1 MLVHT
6 IEEKVKKMIDELKG
20 VCMQAGLSNQAA
32 EEQCVTTVL
41 LYKFLDSKKDFLPE
55 EYSIQSLI
63 DYQKKLT
70 RFFGAP
76 NNPTS
81 MSQFTRTFDRRISE
95 IAYKIEETLTVSD
108 PQNNVVYDPVMIPI
122 SALANQESRDI
133 FVSNVFKII
142 SNPDYDISEIVDE
155 KHQFD
160 FFSAVFEYM
169 IHDYNVA
176 AGVYAEYF
184 TPQIIS
190 HIIGRILASMNDGKM
205 KKNVSIYDPSAGT
218 GSLVLHLDDALKKEG
233 LDPAIYTQDISQKS
247 TRFLKLNI
255 LLNGLYHDELHIAHG
270 DTLLAPAHYEEERLK
285 KFDIITSNPPF
296 KVDFSSTRNEIAEA
310 WADTDRFFAGIPNIP
325 TKKKESMPI
334 YLMFIQHI
342 IYSMSES
349 GKAAIVVPSSFLSAR
364 TSCETA
370 IKEKMISD
378 NLLAG
383 IITMPARVF
392 ANTTT
397 KVSVIFLD
405 KNKCDDS
412 VFLVDSSELGTLE
425 KVGKTKRIVLSSEE
439 VEQIIDFYIN
449 KTEQH
454 QFSVSVTAAEI
465 EENGYNLM
473 AGQYFAPEFNFSP
486 KSENDF
492 RSELMDCLI
501 RLDELE
507 LERRS
512 IEEDCGE
519 FMMELRNLYG
529 GTGK

>member
-1 MLVHT
+1 M
-6 IEEKVKKMIDELKG
+6 IYEKFDKLMSRMIDDLKA
-20 VCMQAGLSNQAA
+20 VCMQAGLSNQVS
-32 EEQCVTTVL
+32 EEKVVTTVL
-41 LYKFLDSKKDFLPE
+41 FYKFLDAKKAHFIPE
-55 EYSIQSLI
+55 ECSIQSLA
-63 DYQKKLT
+63 DYWKQLKLNDV
-70 RFFGAP
+70 P
-76 NNPTS
+76 NNPQG
-81 MSQFTRTFDRRISE
+81 MVRFTWAFDQCISK
-95 IAYKIEETLTVSD
+95 IAYKIEETLTVSESK
-108 PQNNVVYDPVMIPI
+108 NNVVYDPVMIPI
-122 SALANQESRDI
+122 STLANPESRDI

-190 HIIGRILASMNDGKM
+190 HIIGRILALMNDGKM

-218 GSLVLHLDDALKKEG
+218 GSLILHLDDALKKEG

-270 DTLLAPAHYEEERLK
+270 DTLLAPVHYEEERLK

-310 WADTDRFFAGIPNIP
+310 WADTERFFAGIPSIP

-364 TSCETA
+364 TSCEIA
-370 IKEKMISD
+370 IKKKMISD

-392 ANTTT
+392 VNTAT

-405 KNKCDDS
+405 KNKRDDS
-412 VFLVDSSELGTLE
+412 VYLLDASELGTHE
-425 KVGKTKRIVLSSEE
+425 KVGKTKRVVLSSEE
-439 VEQIIDFYIN
+439 VDRIIDFYIN

-492 RSELMDCLI
+492 RAELMESMSELD
-501 RLDELE
+501 R
-507 LERRS
+507 LERERKS
-512 IEEDCGE
+512 MEDEYKDFMEELKKLCKTSD
-519 FMMELRNLYG
+519 
-529 GTGK
+529 

>member
-1 MLVHT
+1 M
-6 IEEKVKKMIDELKG
+6 IYEKYDELMSRMIDDLKA

-41 LYKFLDSKKDFLPE
+41 LYKFLDAKEDFLPE

-63 DYQKKLT
+63 DYWKQLKLNDV
-70 RFFGAP
+70 P
-76 NNPTS
+76 NNPPALVRF
-81 MSQFTRTFDRRISE
+81 MRAFDRRISE
-95 IAYKIEETLTVSD
+95 IAYKIEKTLTVSNSK
-108 PQNNVVYDPVMIPI
+108 NNVVYDPVMIPI
-122 SALANQESRDI
+122 STLANQESRDI
-133 FVSNVFKII
+133 FVYNVFKII
-142 SNPDYDISEIVDE
+142 SNPDYDISEIASG
-155 KHQFD
+155 KNQFD
-160 FFSAVFEYM
+160 FFSSVFEYM

-190 HIIGRILASMNDGKM
+190 YIIGQILASMNDGK
-205 KKNVSIYDPSAGT
+205 KKIVSIYDPSAGT

-255 LLNGLYHDELHIAHG
+255 LLNSLYHDELHIAHG

-310 WADTDRFFAGIPNIP
+310 WADTERFFAGIPNIP

-370 IKEKMISD
+370 IKKKMISD

-412 VFLVDSSELGTLE
+412 VYLLDASEIGTLD
-425 KVGKTKRIVLSSEE
+425 KVGKTKRVVLSSEE

-454 QFSVSVTAAEI
+454 QFSIAATAAEI

-492 RSELMDCLI
+492 RAELMECLI
-501 RLDELE
+501 QLDELE
-507 LERRS
+507 FERRS

-529 GTGK
+529 GSGK

>member
-1 MLVHT
+1 MMYEKY
-6 IEEKVKKMIDELKG
+6 EELISRMIDDLKA

-55 EYSIQSLI
+55 EYSIQALI
-63 DYQKKLT
+63 DKHENPNSDTTSDRLSFT
-70 RFFGAP
+70 DRFDQCISAIACLAEKIFADFSA
-76 NNPTS
+76 NN
-81 MSQFTRTFDRRISE
+81 
-95 IAYKIEETLTVSD
+95 
-108 PQNNVVYDPVMIPI
+108 NNAVYDPVLVPI
-122 SALANQESRDI
+122 SQFALKKNRDF
-133 FVSNVFKII
+133 FVENVFKII
-142 SNPDYDISEIVDE
+142 SNPNYNLDDITEE
-155 KHQFD
+155 TNQFD
-160 FFSAVFEYM
+160 FFSSVFEYM

-190 HIIGRILASMNDGKM
+190 HIIGRILASMNDGK

-255 LLNGLYHDELHIAHG
+255 LLNSLYHDELHIAHG
-270 DTLLAPAHYEEERLK
+270 DTLLAPAHYENERLK

-310 WADTDRFFAGIPNIP
+310 WADTERFFAGIPNIP

-364 TSCETA
+364 TSCEIA
-370 IKEKMISD
+370 IKKKMISD

-412 VFLVDSSELGTLE
+412 VYLLDASELGTHE
-425 KVGKTKRIVLSSEE
+425 KVGKTKRVVLSSEE

-454 QFSVSVTAAEI
+454 QFSIAATAAEI

-473 AGQYFAPEFNFSP
+473 AGQYFVPEFNFSP

-492 RSELMDCLI
+492 RAELMECMNE
-501 RLDELE
+501 LDGLE
-507 LERRS
+507 KERKSLED
-512 IEEDCGE
+512 EYKE
-519 FMMELRNLYG
+519 FMEELKKLYG
-529 GTGK
+529 NKRQRK